1 MLTPAYSVAWKSTIR
16 RGQSMPAD
24 WPCLVY
30 ALFMPCLYL
39 LYALFMPSMW
49 VWCDMR
55 SSHVMP
61 TLACAMAGIYGC
73 GIHDPVH
80 LNMKTRHC
88 ISGWGRSIPWG
99 LWFDPL
105 SSSAFRRRR
114 WVVRD
119 EWLHGTRLRLQRGAE
134 HLSGV
139 WDGDAKRCLRM
150 GGTQISISNVLIH
163 VNNLLMRCWLFSIP
177 LP

>member
-16 RGQSMPAD
+16 RSQSMPAD

-39 LYALFMPSMW
+39 VYALFMPSMW

-61 TLACAMAGIYGC
+61 TLACALAGFCGC
-73 GIHDPVH
+73 GIQESAH

-88 ISGWGRSIPWG
+88 ISGWGRAVLSG
-99 LWFDPL
+99 LGL
-105 SSSAFRRRR
+105 T
-114 WVVRD
+114 
-119 EWLHGTRLRLQRGAE
+119 HCHRLRPADNTRDNCSDFYRLLSNLYTSFMVTKFSSTHCIRSSLSQHFMSMVLAKSIAE
-134 HLSGV
+134 EE
-139 WDGDAKRCLRM
+139 
-150 GGTQISISNVLIH
+150 
-163 VNNLLMRCWLFSIP
+163 
-177 LP
+177 